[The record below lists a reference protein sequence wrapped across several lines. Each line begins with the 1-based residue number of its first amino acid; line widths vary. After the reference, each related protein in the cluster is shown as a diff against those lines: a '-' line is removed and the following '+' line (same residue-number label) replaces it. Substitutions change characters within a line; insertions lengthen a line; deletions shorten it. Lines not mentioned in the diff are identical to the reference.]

1 MRFAVRQLVAHRRP
15 AGLQNVKATKLLLG
29 TSMALSFGELVA
41 YGEWELLT
49 VFARYGR

>member
-1 MRFAVRQLVAHRRP
+1 MRFEVRRLVADLP
-15 AGLQNVKATKLLLG
+15 WAALQNVKATKLLLG